1 MGFCRGLSVYP
12 SAKPGPGE
20 SRSDASQARL
30 YFYFAVPQL
39 LCRTSHTRPAM
50 TSLDIARTLI
60 GFDTVSRNSNLGM
73 IEWIRDRLAG
83 QGVRSHLSYDDHG
96 SKANLLATI
105 GDRPGPGIALSGHT
119 DVVPVD
125 GQQWS
130 SEPFKPEERDGRLY
144 GRGAVDMKSF
154 IACCLS
160 AVPKMLAAPLTRPVH
175 LAFTYDEEVGCLGAP
190 RLIADARSRGVEL
203 AGCIIGEP
211 TGMQVMTG
219 HKGMRVYRCNVL
231 GREMHSSLAPEGV
244 NSIEYAAR
252 MIEFVRTLAAELRL
266 NGPHDPCYSV
276 PYPTLQTGLIRGGI
290 ANNIVPRDC
299 EFEFDFRYLPDMD
312 VEAAVDRI
320 RRFARE
326 TLEPEM
332 RRIAPEAAISL
343 SLDHE
348 APGLLTREDD
358 RLTYLGTK
366 LTGNKRIG
374 RVPFATDGGH
384 FHLAGVPT
392 IVVGPG
398 SISQA
403 HKPDEYIELTQIAEC
418 DAFVQRLITHLTTN

>member
-1 MGFCRGLSVYP
+1 MNTPRMD
-12 SAKPGPGE
+12 KP
-20 SRSDASQARL
+20 
-30 YFYFAVPQL
+30 V
-39 LCRTSHTRPAM
+39 

-60 GFDTVSRNSNLGM
+60 GFDTVSRHSNLGL
-73 IEWIRDRLAG
+73 IEWVRDWLGDR
-83 QGVRSHLSYDDHG
+83 GVRSHLSYDDHG

-105 GDRPGPGIALSGHT
+105 GDRPGPGLALSGHT

-130 SEPFKPEERDGRLY
+130 SDPFRPEVREGRLY
-144 GRGAVDMKSF
+144 GRGAADMKSF

-160 AVPKMLAAPLTRPVH
+160 AVPAMLEAPLARPVH

-190 RLIADARSRGVEL
+190 RLIADARSRGIEL
-203 AGCIIGEP
+203 DACIIGEP

-231 GREMHSSLAPEGV
+231 GREMHSSLTPEGV
-244 NSIEYAAR
+244 NAIEYAAR
-252 MIEFVRTLAAELRL
+252 MIDFVRSLAAELRDR
-266 NGPHDPCYSV
+266 GPRDPGYSV
-276 PYPTLQTGLIRGGI
+276 PYPTMQTGLIRGGI
-290 ANNIVPRDC
+290 ANNIVPKDC
-299 EFEFDFRYLPDMD
+299 EFEFDFRFLPGMD
-312 VEAAVDRI
+312 VESAVERI

-332 RRIAPEAAISL
+332 RRVAPEAAITL

-348 APGLLTREDD
+348 APGLITGDDD
-358 RLTYLGTK
+358 RLTYLGTR
-366 LTGNKRIG
+366 LTGNPKTG

-392 IVVGPG
+392 IVLGPG

-403 HKPDEYIELTQIAEC
+403 HKPDEYIELAQIDAC
-418 DAFVQRLITHLTTN
+418 DAFMRRLITHLGAA